1 MTLRRAWLL
10 PLAGLLPAAEP
21 IPAAGKATAPP
32 AAPAP
37 AAATSAPVAA
47 PALPDSP
54 AVNWVL
60 PIFSDQEGHRL
71 MKLQGNEVRPI
82 DGRVAITNLM
92 ITTFTGDARATVDSI
107 LLSPRAV
114 FSPKDHTARGEQT
127 DTDFNKADITFQCRH
142 RAVAMHDEF
151 AAAAQRHPVH
161 RSHCRHHGIFEH
173 LCRDLELLDEMLDF
187 GEFAGHQLVGN
198 TDLPCR
204 LQRQ

>member
-1 MTLRRAWLL
+1 MKLRRACLL
-10 PLAGLLPAAEP
+10 PLAGLLTAAEP
-21 IPAAGKATAPP
+21 IPTAGTATAPP

-71 MKLQGNEVRPI
+71 MKLQGTEVRPI

-127 DTDFNKADITFQCRH
+127 VRFIQDDVEVTGTRWAYDHAAKKVSLEGDVRVTFRARITDILR
-142 RAVAMHDEF
+142 
-151 AAAAQRHPVH
+151 
-161 RSHCRHHGIFEH
+161 
-173 LCRDLELLDEMLDF
+173 
-187 GEFAGHQLVGN
+187 
-198 TDLPCR
+198 
-204 LQRQ
+204 

>member
-1 MTLRRAWLL
+1 MNLRRAWLL

-60 PIFSDQEGHRL
+60 PIFSDKEGHRL
-71 MKLQGNEVRPI
+71 MKLQGTEVRPV

-92 ITTFTGDARATVDSI
+92 ITTFTGDARAAVDSI

-114 FSPKDHTARGEQT
+114 FSPKEHTARGEQT
-127 DTDFNKADITFQCRH
+127 VRFIQDDVEVTGTRWAYDHAAKKVSLEGDVRVTFRARITDILR
-142 RAVAMHDEF
+142 
-151 AAAAQRHPVH
+151 
-161 RSHCRHHGIFEH
+161 
-173 LCRDLELLDEMLDF
+173 
-187 GEFAGHQLVGN
+187 
-198 TDLPCR
+198 
-204 LQRQ
+204 

>member
-1 MTLRRAWLL
+1 MNLRRAWLL

-60 PIFSDQEGHRL
+60 PIFSDKEGHRL
-71 MKLQGNEVRPI
+71 MKPQGTEVRPV

-92 ITTFTGDARATVDSI
+92 ITTFTGDARAAVDSI
-107 LLSPRAV
+107 LLSPRAI
-114 FSPKDHTARGEQT
+114 FSPQDHTARGEQT
-127 DTDFNKADITFQCRH
+127 VRFIQDDVEVTGTRWAYDHAAKKVSLEGDVRVTFRARITDILR
-142 RAVAMHDEF
+142 
-151 AAAAQRHPVH
+151 
-161 RSHCRHHGIFEH
+161 
-173 LCRDLELLDEMLDF
+173 
-187 GEFAGHQLVGN
+187 
-198 TDLPCR
+198 
-204 LQRQ
+204 

>member
-1 MTLRRAWLL
+1 MNLRRAWLL

-37 AAATSAPVAA
+37 AAATSAHVAA

-71 MKLQGNEVRPI
+71 MKLQGTEVRPI

-127 DTDFNKADITFQCRH
+127 VRFIQDDVEVTGTRWAYDHAAKKVSLEGDVRVTFRARITDILR
-142 RAVAMHDEF
+142 
-151 AAAAQRHPVH
+151 
-161 RSHCRHHGIFEH
+161 
-173 LCRDLELLDEMLDF
+173 
-187 GEFAGHQLVGN
+187 
-198 TDLPCR
+198 
-204 LQRQ
+204 

>member
-1 MTLRRAWLL
+1 MNLRRAWLL

-32 AAPAP
+32 AAP

-71 MKLQGNEVRPI
+71 MKLQGTEVRPI

-114 FSPKDHTARGEQT
+114 FSPKEHTARGEQT
-127 DTDFNKADITFQCRH
+127 VRFIQDDVEVTGTRWAYDHAAKKVSLEGDVRVTFRARITDILR
-142 RAVAMHDEF
+142 
-151 AAAAQRHPVH
+151 
-161 RSHCRHHGIFEH
+161 
-173 LCRDLELLDEMLDF
+173 
-187 GEFAGHQLVGN
+187 
-198 TDLPCR
+198 
-204 LQRQ
+204 